1 MRLNLSG
8 RCDLDGGLFLVSTAL
23 KKSRCILTGE
33 ETDRQ
38 TDRQENRPTHPL
50 HRRAISPIEIDHVQ
64 CVTFW
69 FISVADQSWNS
80 I

>member
-33 ETDRQ
+33 ETDKQ
-38 TDRQENRPTHPL
+38 TRKPTHPL
-50 HRRAISPIEIDHVQ
+50 HRRAISPIELDHVQ

-69 FISVADQSWNS
+69 FISVAEQSWNS